1 MYTLQILL
9 GHNTMTATLKNT
21 AASRDFIAQ
30 LPMTLELK
38 DYASTE
44 KVADLPQKLSTQGA
58 PDGYEPRV
66 GDITY
71 YAPWGNL
78 AIFYRD
84 FGYSRGLVN
93 LGRIIEGTENLN
105 FRGAM
110 SATIE
115 IVADESSIGNQ

>member
-1 MYTLQILL
+1 MFKLQIYINDNMLS
-9 GHNTMTATLKNT
+9 ATLKDT

-30 LPMTLELK
+30 LPLTLELK

-44 KVADLPQKLSTQGA
+44 KVADLPEKLSTQGA
-58 PDGYEPRV
+58 PEGYEPSV

-78 AIFYRD
+78 AVFYRD

-93 LGRIIEGTENLN
+93 LGRITEGVEHLT
-105 FRGAM
+105 FHGAR
-110 SATIE
+110 SASIE
-115 IVADESSIGNQ
+115 IVA